1 MEKAFLAAAYV
12 YEGTPR
18 HSIVEVVKIR
28 EDFGRVLYERENGV
42 REWHWDGG
50 HAVHSIHDSL
60 EAAQQWCAGRLDEA
74 AAQILAAAAALREAA
89 AARVAGE
96 EVAVV

>member
-1 MEKAFLAAAYV
+1 MERAFLAAAYV

-50 HAVHSIHDSL
+50 HTVHSIHDSL
-60 EAAQQWCAGRLDEA
+60 EAAELWCADRLDEA
-74 AAQILAAAAALREAA
+74 AAPILTAAAALREAA
-89 AARVAGE
+89 AIRVAVGGG
-96 EVAVV
+96 AVV